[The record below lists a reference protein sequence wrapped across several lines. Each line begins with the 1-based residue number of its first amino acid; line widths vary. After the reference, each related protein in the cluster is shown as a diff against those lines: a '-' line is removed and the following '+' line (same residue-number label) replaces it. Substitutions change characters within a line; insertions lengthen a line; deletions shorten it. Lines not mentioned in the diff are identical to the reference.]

1 MQQHDTKPVICRGD
15 HDVLLGD
22 RQPGTYITFFKVCA
36 QKFNA
41 ADALRRRR
49 FTSDFHSPNCA
60 LLFGGVL
67 IAAHLP
73 ASEAEQPLVLFV
85 DLRKVPDIAL
95 VKPAA
100 VFGDIRLFRRPR
112 LVERSKAVVAVDAPA
127 LQKPDAHGV
136 LRAEEG
142 TAHAHIAPV
151 AELHPAPFEA
161 DVLFGAVFHAQ
172 PALDTP
178 LLIHAVQK
186 GVDRPARLLDAHRR
200 RGCVVQKI
208 ALDPLHDAVLQPI
221 HHDPQELVVVV
232 QNFPHEVLLEG
243 EMDVVGHHEV
253 ILPLE
258 HRPLSLHAPQQNAGR
273 SVVHRQ
279 RLAAVLVDEERL
291 PRPHVE
297 FFRIAVEGQRRI
309 EPVDGIAEP
318 QKIVSGD
325 VLDGRIAIDLHAVDL
340 MPAAHEFRLDLI
352 REVARVVCSR
362 VVDE

>member
-1 MQQHDTKPVICRGD
+1 MI
-15 HDVLLGD
+15 
-22 RQPGTYITFFKVCA
+22 
-36 QKFNA
+36 NA
-41 ADALRRRR
+41 GAPRLKAAARPKNFMPPTRCVGG
-49 FTSDFHSPNCA
+49 FSSDFRSPSRA

-67 IAAHLP
+67 KAVRLP
-73 ASEAEQPLVLFV
+73 ASKAEQLLVLLV
-85 DLRKVPDIAL
+85 DLRKVLDIAL
-95 VKPAA
+95 IKPAA
-100 VFGDIRLFRRPR
+100 FLGDIGPFGRPR
-112 LVERSKAVVAVDAPA
+112 LVERTKAVVAVDAPA
-127 LQKPDAHGV
+127 LQKADAHGV
-136 LRAEEG
+136 LRAVEG

-151 AELHPAPFEA
+151 AELHPALFQA
-161 DVLFGAVFHAQ
+161 DVLFGAVSHAQ
-172 PALDTP
+172 PAFYAL

-232 QNFPHEVLLEG
+232 QNFAHEVLLEG

-258 HRPLSLHAPQQNAGR
+258 HRPLSLHAPQQNARRG
-273 SVVHRQ
+273 VVHRQ

-291 PRPHVE
+291 TRPHVE
-297 FFRIAVEGQRRI
+297 FFRVAVEGQRRI

-352 REVARVVCSR
+352 GEVTRVVCSR